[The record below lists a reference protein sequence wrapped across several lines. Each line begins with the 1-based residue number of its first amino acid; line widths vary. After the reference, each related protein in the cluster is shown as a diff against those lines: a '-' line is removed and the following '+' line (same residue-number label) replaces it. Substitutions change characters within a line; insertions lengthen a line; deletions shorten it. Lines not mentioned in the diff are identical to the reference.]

1 MNIFRLMVLLCGLAS
16 TVLADDRDASAKAK
30 QIEPDTQRGISRAV
44 VVSNSAQLH
53 TAQILPDGDALKTGE
68 FLPQLESA
76 LKNLERVLKQADS
89 SLSLCVKL
97 NLYATSDQD
106 AMEAE
111 RHLPK
116 LLPQGVCPTTSL
128 VTTTLPKRGARI
140 ALDAI
145 ATAPDTAANR
155 KVRRFSFAELAASG
169 SETGKSS
176 AAILPAGSRVYI
188 SGQAEA
194 GDGTLKD
201 ATAKTMVGLQKT
213 LEHLGLSS
221 RDVVQVK
228 AFLRPMSD
236 AAVAIEAMSAMF
248 PESSPPP
255 IVPVEW
261 ESAPVPIEIELI
273 AASPAMADVPSIEF
287 LTPPWMKPSP
297 VFARVTR
304 LNHPTT
310 IYISGLYGSAAD
322 PNGIDEVREVFGEL
336 DRIARL
342 AGSDLHHLAKAT
354 YYVSTDDV
362 SKNLNAIRPEFY
374 QADRPPA
381 ASKAMVVGTG
391 RNGRSLTL
399 DMIAVPR

>member
-1 MNIFRLMVLLCGLAS
+1 MNIFKLIILLCGLAS
-16 TVLADDRDASAKAK
+16 TVLANDQDGSAKAK

-53 TAQILPDGDALKTGE
+53 TAQILPGDDALKTGE
-68 FLPQLESA
+68 FLPQLESV
-76 LKNLERVLKQADS
+76 LKNLERVLKQADT
-89 SLSLCVKL
+89 SLSQCVKL

-111 RHLPK
+111 HHLPK
-116 LLPQGVCPTTSL
+116 LLPQDVCPAISL
-128 VTTTLPKRGARI
+128 VTTALPKPGARI

-155 KVRRFSFAELAASG
+155 KVRRFSFAELAVSAS
-169 SETGKSS
+169 EVGKSS

-194 GDGTLKD
+194 GNGTLKD
-201 ATAKTMVGLQKT
+201 ATVTTMVGLQKT

-228 AFLRPMSD
+228 AFLRPMRD
-236 AAVAIEAMSAMF
+236 AAVAIEAMSATF
-248 PESSPPP
+248 PESSRPP
-255 IVPVEW
+255 IVLVEW
-261 ESAPVPIEIELI
+261 ESASAPIEIELI
-273 AASPAMADVPSIEF
+273 AASPAMADAPSIEF
-287 LTPPWMKPSP
+287 VTPPWMKPSP

-304 LNHPTT
+304 LNHSTT

-322 PNGIDEVREVFGEL
+322 PNGTDEVREVFGEL

-362 SKNLNAIRPEFY
+362 SRNLNTIRPKFY

-381 ASKAMVVGTG
+381 ASKAMVAGTG
-391 RNGRSLTL
+391 RKGRSLTL